1 MAVHLRKTA
10 APQHRSRRYVSILF
24 LPHRRFGEPII
35 CIMTFHKKKNLQ
47 VDHHVDDEQDLL
59 PLDDDDDTVTEVG
72 PMIKDT
78 MQPPR
83 RVAPSQQRSRS
94 TTTRHL
100 ATPSREQ
107 LTALIDALGDPH
119 HPDHYRAFEEL
130 VALKTAALPILSEA
144 LNPMYPWLGAY
155 RAAEAMGRI
164 GSGRATGALIQAL
177 HHPNSNVRWSAVQA
191 LAHIGDF
198 RALMELRRVARVDQG
213 KTSWG
218 ESVAESA
225 QSALEQMRTQS
236 VWGQS
241 LELMKTAL
249 TSVLMILSLVLAFSV
264 ISTLRDELNRISMS
278 VPAEP
283 MIQDA
288 LVERSDLPP
297 ETDLSEPPLP
307 ADDGQDDRNAA
318 ATDLPATA
326 GADELIGTV
335 LQLANVRPA
344 PNVNNQPIGLLR
356 QNDQVVF
363 LARTPDGQW
372 YRVRLGPR
380 ASDSV
385 INNPD
390 GTNSGW
396 VNRALLSPPPGDV
409 PVEDPSSGS

>member
-1 MAVHLRKTA
+1 
-10 APQHRSRRYVSILF
+10 
-24 LPHRRFGEPII
+24 
-35 CIMTFHKKKNLQ
+35 MTFNKEKNL
-47 VDHHVDDEQDLL
+47 HADDEQDLL
-59 PLDDDDDTVTEVG
+59 PLDDDTVTEVG
-72 PMIKDT
+72 SMIEHTRK
-78 MQPPR
+78 PPR
-83 RVAPSQQRSRS
+83 RFPLSRRRSPS
-94 TTTRHL
+94 TTTRSL

-107 LTALIDALGDPH
+107 LTGLIDALGDPY
-119 HPDHYRAFEEL
+119 HPDHHRAFEEL

-177 HHPNSNVRWSAVQA
+177 QHPNSNVRWSAVQA

-198 RALMELRRVARVDQG
+198 RALLELRRVARVDQG

-218 ESVAESA
+218 ESVADSA

-264 ISTLRDELNRISMS
+264 ITTLRDELNRIGMRMPTETQ
-278 VPAEP
+278 V
-283 MIQDA
+283 QDA
-288 LVERSDLPP
+288 LVERADPLP
-297 ETDLSEPPLP
+297 ETDATEPSV
-307 ADDGQDDRNAA
+307 ADDDVQDDLNAA
-318 ATDLPATA
+318 ATDLPATT
-326 GADELIGTV
+326 GDGEVIGTV
-335 LQLANVRPA
+335 LQAANVRPA
-344 PNVNNQPIGLLR
+344 PNVNNQPIGTLS

-363 LARTPDGQW
+363 LARTPDAQW

-409 PVEDPSSGS
+409 PVEDPTPGS